1 MMFQKGYLMMHYS
14 VLKQELIQNLKIK
27 ENGIYVDAT
36 VGYAG
41 DSIEILK
48 RIKKGFLYA
57 FDADPKA
64 VEYSTNELSKISE
77 NFTVFEDNFEHLKSN
92 LQKVGVLKVDGI
104 IFDLGLSSPEIDEVS
119 RGFSFMNDAPLD
131 MRMSSKGK
139 SAKDI
144 IDTYSESELTD
155 IFYKYGEEAK
165 SKFFARNI
173 FQNKKNINT
182 TLELVEVIK
191 SSVGANYFYKTHPE
205 RKIFQ
210 ALRIEVNEELK
221 VLESAIPQAI
231 DMLKPGGRICII
243 TFHSLEDRV
252 VKQIFKK
259 YSEVPEPFK
268 GEIDIPLE
276 YKPKLKNIYKKPIL
290 PSEKELN
297 ENSRS
302 HSAKLRVGERI

>member
-1 MMFQKGYLMMHYS
+1 MFQKGYLMMHYS

-276 YKPKLKNIYKKPIL
+276 YKPILKNIYKKPIL
-290 PSEKELN
+290 PSEKELE

>member
-1 MMFQKGYLMMHYS
+1 MHYS

-276 YKPKLKNIYKKPIL
+276 YKPILKNIYKKPIL

>member
-1 MMFQKGYLMMHYS
+1 MFQKGYLMMHYS

-182 TLELVEVIK
+182 TLELVVVIK

-276 YKPKLKNIYKKPIL
+276 YKPILKNIYKKPIL
-290 PSEKELN
+290 PSEKELE

>member
-165 SKFFARNI
+165 SKFIARNI

-221 VLESAIPQAI
+221 VLEEVLPQAI
-231 DMLKPGGRICII
+231 DMLSSGGRMCVI
-243 TFHSLEDRV
+243 TFHSLEDKI
-252 VKQIFKK
+252 VKKIFKK
-259 YSEVPEPFK
+259 YSEVDE
-268 GEIDIPLE
+268 
-276 YKPKLKNIYKKPIL
+276 
-290 PSEKELN
+290 
-297 ENSRS
+297 
-302 HSAKLRVGERI
+302 

>member
-1 MMFQKGYLMMHYS
+1 MFQKGYLMMHYS

-165 SKFFARNI
+165 SKFIARNI

-302 HSAKLRVGERI
+302 HSAKLRVGERM

>member
-1 MMFQKGYLMMHYS
+1 MFQKGYLMMHYS

-165 SKFFARNI
+165 SKFIARNI

-276 YKPKLKNIYKKPIL
+276 YKPILKNIYKKPIL
-290 PSEKELN
+290 PSEKELE